1 TIILNAPSGFIFD
14 TSGTAPTVRIDRL
27 LGGGQ
32 DSKNING
39 AASGTSVAIV
49 SRTSTQITFNV
60 TNASSA
66 GVSCSLT
73 WQNIRVRPSA
83 ATPLA
88 SGNITKTG
96 TSAMT
101 AVTGTNSFGRLV
113 EIGSPARLTVQTQP
127 SPNATAG
134 VIFAQQPVIRVED
147 SAGNLVSW

>member
-1 TIILNAPSGFIFD
+1 
-14 TSGTAPTVRIDRL
+14 
-27 LGGGQ
+27 
-32 DSKNING
+32 
-39 AASGTSVAIV
+39 
-49 SRTSTQITFNV
+49 
-60 TNASSA
+60 
-66 GVSCSLT
+66 LT

-83 ATPLA
+83 ASPLA

-147 SAGNLVSW
+147 SAGNLVSWDNSTVVAATRNAGNGTLQGTTNRTALAGLITFTNLFHNVATNITINFTSGSLTSTTSTSIVVSPAT